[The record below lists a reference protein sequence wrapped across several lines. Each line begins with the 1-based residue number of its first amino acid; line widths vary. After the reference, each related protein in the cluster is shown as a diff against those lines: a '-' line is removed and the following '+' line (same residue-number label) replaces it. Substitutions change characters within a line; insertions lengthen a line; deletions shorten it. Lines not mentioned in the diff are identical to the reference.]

1 MTEINSGAN
10 VRKVD
15 FSVAGASSCRRV
27 ASADRS
33 VKFAADVNI
42 SSGCL
47 RSALFIHNIC
57 LKLNLPAR
65 TRRTLPEIYSAS

>member
-1 MTEINSGAN
+1 MVLWRGAA
-10 VRKVD
+10 KVG
-15 FSVAGASSCRRV
+15 FGSRAQVACPRRTN
-27 ASADRS
+27 ADRS
-33 VKFAADVNI
+33 VKFAADRNI

-65 TRRTLPEIYSAS
+65 TGSALPEIYSAS

>member
-1 MTEINSGAN
+1 MGARRGAFKVAFGSGA
-10 VRKVD
+10 
-15 FSVAGASSCRRV
+15 RV
-27 ASADRS
+27 ACRQQTSADRS
-33 VKFAADVNI
+33 VKFAADRNI

-65 TRRTLPEIYSAS
+65 TGSALPEIYSAS

>member
-1 MTEINSGAN
+1 MIDVN
-10 VRKVD
+10 KVQ
-15 FSVAGASSCRRV
+15 FTVLVAASCRRA
-27 ASADRS
+27 ASSDRS
-33 VKFAADVNI
+33 VKFAADRNI

-65 TRRTLPEIYSAS
+65 TGSALPEIYSAS

>member
-1 MTEINSGAN
+1 MAVCRGAT
-10 VRKVD
+10 KVG
-15 FSVAGASSCRRV
+15 FGSRARVACPRR

-33 VKFAADVNI
+33 VKFAADRNI

-65 TRRTLPEIYSAS
+65 TGSALPEIYSAS

>member
-1 MTEINSGAN
+1 MTVCRGAT
-10 VRKVD
+10 KVG
-15 FSVAGASSCRRV
+15 FGSRARV
-27 ASADRS
+27 TCPCLASADRS
-33 VKFAADVNI
+33 VKFAADRNI

-65 TRRTLPEIYSAS
+65 TRSALPEIYSAS

>member
-1 MTEINSGAN
+1 MRRA
-10 VRKVD
+10 
-15 FSVAGASSCRRV
+15 FSCRWL

-33 VKFAADVNI
+33 VKFAADRNI

-65 TRRTLPEIYSAS
+65 TGSALPEIYSAS

>member
-1 MTEINSGAN
+1 MGYKCNGY
-10 VRKVD
+10 RVD
-15 FSVAGASSCRRV
+15 FGLEGAFGCL
-27 ASADRS
+27 SARSDDRS
-33 VKFAADVNI
+33 VKFAADRNI

-65 TRRTLPEIYSAS
+65 TGSALPEIYSPS